1 MVKLKQL
8 LGQFYVARLLVSC
21 YDISVSQMTTN
32 MFRCRSH
39 NRFFCPLSWFSH
51 LSSNFEIRVTR
62 PASLVEQNLLTLPQ
76 HLSSPPDF
84 CGACVA
90 QSLVLWIIDCL
101 LCEWVCVWFF
111 FVFFCFLGSGSLFIW
126 KRGGGALHCL
136 SFDVWL
142 PLCYLHT
149 FLGIVLWR
157 SHLIKKFCIL
167 CFCVLSSGW

>member
-21 YDISVSQMTTN
+21 YDIFVSQMTTN

-51 LSSNFEIRVTR
+51 LSSNFEIRVTQ
-62 PASLVEQNLLTLPQ
+62 PASLVEQNLLILPQ

-101 LCEWVCVWFF
+101 LCECVCVFF
-111 FVFFCFLGSGSLFIW
+111 FVFFWGGGGLFIW
-126 KRGGGALHCL
+126 KREGGALHCL
-136 SFDVWL
+136 SFDVCL